1 MPFGKGT
8 YGKKVG
14 RPSNKAKAKGR
25 SMMTKAGKGVMT
37 QADAMRLK
45 KALAKKKTAKKKK

>member
-8 YGKKVG
+8 YGSKVG
-14 RPSNKAKAKGR
+14 RPSKRAKAL
-25 SMMTKAGKGVMT
+25 GKGVMT